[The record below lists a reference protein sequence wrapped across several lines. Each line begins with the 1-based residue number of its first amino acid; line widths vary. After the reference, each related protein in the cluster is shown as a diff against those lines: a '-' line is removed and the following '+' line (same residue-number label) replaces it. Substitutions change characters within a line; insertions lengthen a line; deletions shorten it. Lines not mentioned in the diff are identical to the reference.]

1 MEPFSVILVA
11 SLIIWAGN
19 APQGGEPDWRVF
31 VCEVA
36 VVSLGLAAG
45 LVFFG

>member
-11 SLIIWAGN
+11 SLIAWAGN
-19 APQGGEPDWRVF
+19 APQGTPGWRLF

-36 VVSLGLAAG
+36 VISLGLVGG